1 MWKVY
6 KLRETYAAL
15 RDATDEEV
23 PVIRDGMRLV
33 HERAIDIPLMEVTYA
48 LNDSARELVGKYAD
62 IS

>member
-6 KLRETYAAL
+6 KLSEIYAAL

-33 HERAIDIPLMEVTYA
+33 PERADATSRTTAIRPKAAVRLI
-48 LNDSARELVGKYAD
+48 
-62 IS
+62 

>member
-6 KLRETYAAL
+6 KLREIYAAL

-33 HERAIDIPLMEVTYA
+33 HERAIDTPLMDVTHA
-48 LNDSARELVGKYAD
+48 LNNSAREAVRKYAD
-62 IS
+62 TS